1 MAHSVIYER
10 DFVFQGGGMTNRI
23 NNCCAPHLLADVAS
37 LFGSEFVAKSH
48 GDFARRIIGINGYPG
63 L

>member
-1 MAHSVIYER
+1 MCEP
-10 DFVFQGGGMTNRI
+10 Q
-23 NNCCAPHLLADVAS
+23 LLIDVAS
-37 LFGSEFVAKSH
+37 LFSSEFVAKSH